1 MTSSYLYDIISI
13 GEEGKIMDVNVI
25 TSLIGSLGFP
35 IACCIALF
43 WYMTKMAKQHK
54 EEMDKMSEAINNNT
68 AVMNRLIEKIEGDK

>member
-1 MTSSYLYDIISI
+1 
-13 GEEGKIMDVNVI
+13 MDVQVL

-43 WYMTKMAKQHK
+43 WYITKTANQHK

-68 AVMNRLIEKIEGDK
+68 NVMNQLILKLERKEQL

>member
-1 MTSSYLYDIISI
+1 
-13 GEEGKIMDVNVI
+13 MDVQVL

-43 WYMTKMAKQHK
+43 WYITKTAKQHK

-68 AVMNRLIEKIEGDK
+68 NVMNQLILKLERKEQHYDT